1 MIILPAIDLFGGQA
15 VRLLKGDYSQMT
27 VYDSEPVNT
36 AMKFREAGAEWV
48 HIVDLEGAR
57 SGEAVNL
64 ETVIRI
70 REACGLK
77 CEVGGGVRDLRMI
90 ERYVNAGIDR
100 VILGTSAAVKE
111 GFAAEAVRHF
121 GSERVAV
128 GVDIRDGRVSVRGWL
143 EDSGLEAF
151 AFCRDMQDA
160 GVSTIIC
167 TDISRDGAMRG
178 TNTGLYETLR
188 NELDAVHVI
197 ASGGVSSLDDVRAL
211 AGLGLYGAIIGKA
224 YYTGAVKISEAIE
237 AAKTKR

>member
-15 VRLLKGDYSQMT
+15 VRLFKGDYAQMT
-27 VYDSEPVNT
+27 VYDAEPVNT
-36 AMKFREAGAEWV
+36 ALKFRDEGAEWV

-90 ERYVNAGIDR
+90 ERYVSAGIER
-100 VILGTSAAVKE
+100 VILGTSAAVKD
-111 GFAAEAVRHF
+111 GFAAEAVRQF

-128 GVDIRDGRVSVRGWL
+128 GVDIRDGRVSVSGWL

-151 AFCRDMQDA
+151 GFCRDMQDA

-178 TNTGLYETLR
+178 TNTGLYETLSS
-188 NELDAVHVI
+188 ELDINII
-197 ASGGVSSLDDVRAL
+197 ASGGVSSLEDVKTL

-237 AAKTKR
+237 AAKR

>member
-27 VYDSEPVNT
+27 IYDSEPVNT
-36 AMKFREAGAEWV
+36 ALKFREAGAEWV

-100 VILGTSAAVKE
+100 VILGTSAAVQE

-128 GVDIRDGRVSVRGWL
+128 GVDIRGGRVSVRGWL

-151 AFCRDMQDA
+151 GFCRHMRDS

-178 TNTGLYETLR
+178 TNTGLYETLS
-188 NELDAVHVI
+188 NELDTNII
-197 ASGGVSSLDDVRAL
+197 ASGGVSSLDDVKAL